1 MVTVEEVREALG
13 DVQDPELPVSVVDLG
28 LVRGIDVDGG
38 TVTVRMTFTSM
49 ACPCTEMIKEDV
61 RDRLLFLDGVGL
73 VVVEEVFESWSRADM
88 TDEAREILRAL
99 AVI

>member
-1 MVTVEEVREALG
+1 MQTVEQVRAALG
-13 DVQDPELPVSVVDLG
+13 HVHDPELPVSVLDLG
-28 LVRGIDVDGG
+28 LVRGIEIDGG
-38 TVTVRMTFTSM
+38 SITVRMTFTSM

-61 RDRLLFLDGVGL
+61 RDRLLAIDGVAQ

-99 AVI
+99 AVV